1 MQKWDFQNGEMVTS
15 CFWKILPRGTAGR
28 HGSEH
33 LDRTKWHRGPTKYAS
48 RCLSRGLSELGFSHL
63 KCIKML
69 LFSSLW
75 LGLLVFCLSQWF
87 TYLFVPENQVSA
99 HLDNHHHTHPSSV
112 TLRSLLPIET
122 ELPCVSENKKEFA
135 CRDLGDTLT
144 QCMSERQPCV
154 VIT

>member
-1 MQKWDFQNGEMVTS
+1 MVKWWLLASERYCQGEQLEGMGVSIWIGPT
-15 CFWKILPRGTAGR
+15 WERGG
-28 HGSEH
+28 
-33 LDRTKWHRGPTKYAS
+33 HRGPTKYAS
-48 RCLSRGLSELGFSHL
+48 RCLSRGLSKLGFSHL

-112 TLRSLLPIET
+112 TLRSLLPVET
-122 ELPCVSENKKEFA
+122 ELPCVFENKKEFA

-144 QCMSERQPCV
+144 QCMSGRQPCV

>member
-1 MQKWDFQNGEMVTS
+1 MVKWWLLASERYCQREQLEGMGVSIWIGPTRE
-15 CFWKILPRGTAGR
+15 RGG
-28 HGSEH
+28 
-33 LDRTKWHRGPTKYAS
+33 HRGPTKYAS

-75 LGLLVFCLSQWF
+75 LGFLVFCLSQWF
-87 TYLFVPENQVSA
+87 TYLFVPENQVSD

-122 ELPCVSENKKEFA
+122 ELPRVFENKKEFA
-135 CRDLGDTLT
+135 CRDPGDTLT
-144 QCMSERQPCV
+144 QCMSGRRPCV